1 MESGGVLVYSMAD
14 WFYIVTGSMLAL
26 GLRGTEL
33 AVFAVLNGYSQ
44 KSSGCFFGTRQTL
57 AERCGVTSKRTIDSA
72 INALLEK
79 GFIRKYHIIRD
90 GKEMVAYEV
99 CENFVQDVENL
110 PIGVQNLHGEGAIS
124 APGGCNICT
133 GGGANSAPMENKDR
147 KQNRKHIS
155 ADADNDYTDAD
166 FKADLVQLGVTEQTV
181 TDWMKVR
188 KKKGGVNTRK
198 AMDGIV
204 REIEKAKAY
213 GYTAEDCISKSAEKS
228 WIGFEAGYIVPELS
242 TQVKKVEKSST
253 KFQSQMKIN
262 GL

>member
-1 MESGGVLVYSMAD
+1 M
-14 WFYIVTGSMLAL
+14 
-26 GLRGTEL
+26 
-33 AVFAVLNGYSQ
+33 
-44 KSSGCFFGTRQTL
+44 
-57 AERCGVTSKRTIDSA
+57 
-72 INALLEK
+72 
-79 GFIRKYHIIRD
+79 
-90 GKEMVAYEV
+90 
-99 CENFVQDVENL
+99 
-110 PIGVQNLHGEGAIS
+110 
-124 APGGCNICT
+124 
-133 GGGANSAPMENKDR
+133 
-147 KQNRKHIS
+147 
-155 ADADNDYTDAD
+155 
-166 FKADLVQLGVTEQTV
+166 TEQTA